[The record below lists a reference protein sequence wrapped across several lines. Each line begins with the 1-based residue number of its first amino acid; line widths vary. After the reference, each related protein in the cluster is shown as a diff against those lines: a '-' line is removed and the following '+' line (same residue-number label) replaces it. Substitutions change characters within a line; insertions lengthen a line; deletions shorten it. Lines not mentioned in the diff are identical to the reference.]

1 LNSYPSA
8 PQEHGWGNRLVIDPE
23 IGEHLLI
30 LAHLSN
36 STKRKIGS
44 LIAKWD
50 QLWVIGKS
58 AENGWWFE
66 HFHVQ
71 TITRTRFQELLDTG
85 KIPELDGYA
94 VSMDDTTQNIY
105 PNPFQTF

>member
-1 LNSYPSA
+1 VLLSDHDSDYPSA

-44 LIAKWD
+44 LIAK
-50 QLWVIGKS
+50 
-58 AENGWWFE
+58 
-66 HFHVQ
+66 
-71 TITRTRFQELLDTG
+71 
-85 KIPELDGYA
+85 
-94 VSMDDTTQNIY
+94 
-105 PNPFQTF
+105 